1 MSFLAKTALCVVVV
15 LGSAT
20 IAVAQDTAPPL
31 GTAYFLFTNLDNG
44 GLHPTQDPNFTNPN
58 ATTDGALWIK
68 TGTPAP
74 VWLSQD
80 VNLRLD
86 WRPTPTSPWTT
97 ITTLLLQPPTP
108 PPTYANGSG
117 WGDVTALGYPGYWL
131 DNSGQGNP
139 SLPMPHTPLA
149 LSAFYNLPAMVLQV
163 PEPSTIGLL
172 LAGAIGLLAYAL
184 RKHRAV

>member
-68 TGTPAP
+68 NRHARP
-74 VWLSQD
+74 
-80 VNLRLD
+80 RL
-86 WRPTPTSPWTT
+86 
-97 ITTLLLQPPTP
+97 
-108 PPTYANGSG
+108 A
-117 WGDVTALGYPGYWL
+117 
-131 DNSGQGNP
+131 
-139 SLPMPHTPLA
+139 
-149 LSAFYNLPAMVLQV
+149 
-163 PEPSTIGLL
+163 
-172 LAGAIGLLAYAL
+172 
-184 RKHRAV
+184 